1 MVDAKLV
8 DKFVKLGYNERDAR
22 FYTHI
27 HTLTEDGTKGIEVFE
42 QPKEF
47 LDAIVPR
54 DSPGIHWTERS
65 DIERMFTNPTYR
77 RDYFEAYRMFVLP
90 ELKEAETPVQ
100 QKSRTRK
107 FVESLAS
114 LVR

>member
-27 HTLTEDGTKGIEVFE
+27 HTLTEGGTKGIEVFE
-42 QPKEF
+42 QPKEL
-47 LDAIVPR
+47 LDTIVPR

-65 DIERMFTNPTYR
+65 DIERMFTNTTYR
-77 RDYFEAYRMFVLP
+77 RDYFEFYKNYVLP
-90 ELKEAETPVQ
+90 KLSVAETPVQ
-100 QKSRTRK
+100 QKSRTRRV
-107 FVESLAS
+107 VESLAS